1 MFSVSDMKSITVV
14 FFIVIATAVI
24 VIIIMAIIIIMFTL
38 CYAVLCPQGSMFN
51 SIMEI

>member
-24 VIIIMAIIIIMFTL
+24 VIIIMAIIIMFTP
-38 CYAVLCPQGSMFN
+38 CYAVLCPQGSLFN